1 MISDDLLKRL
11 EEAVSVVEKHSWVR
25 VISHYDADGISA
37 AGIICNALLRKGK
50 RFHATLT
57 RSLDPEFFEKVKE
70 EDVECLIISDM
81 GSGQIELMEQLK
93 GDVVV
98 LDHHTIIRESDS
110 VVQVNPHLF
119 GLDGS
124 TQGSASTVSF
134 LFAVAMDE
142 SNWDLCG
149 YALAGAISDRQQV
162 PAFSGLNEIVL
173 NEGVERK
180 FIKVEKQ
187 LALIGDTLE
196 EGLERTIFPFFK
208 GISGRKSSITKLV
221 KKLGLEPSTKLKG
234 LDGGVKRGLI
244 SYLTLQLMKQGAR
257 PETVAELTEDRH
269 LIEALDV
276 HASDL
281 GSLMNACGRTGHLGT
296 GLSLCMGDK
305 EAMEEAQKLRE
316 EYLSGMMEGLVKL
329 EKEGVYEKDWI
340 QFFYTEN
347 ASFSGTWAGV
357 GMQYLFN
364 QEKPTIALS
373 VQEKQTRISGRGT
386 RYLVSKGLDLAE
398 AFKVAAGSL
407 DGSGGGHAVASGAT
421 IPKGKE
427 DKFLESVDSIVEGQ
441 LGSHE

>member
-1 MISDDLLKRL
+1 M
-11 EEAVSVVEKHSWVR
+11 
-25 VISHYDADGISA
+25 
-37 AGIICNALLRKGK
+37 
-50 RFHATLT
+50 
-57 RSLDPEFFEKVKE
+57 
-70 EDVECLIISDM
+70 
-81 GSGQIELMEQLK
+81 
-93 GDVVV
+93 
-98 LDHHTIIRESDS
+98 RESDS
-110 VVQVNPHLF
+110 IVQVNPHLF
-119 GLDGS
+119 GFDGA

-134 LFAVAMDE
+134 LFAVAIDE

-149 YALAGAISDRQQV
+149 YALSGAISDRQQV

-173 NEGVERK
+173 KEGVERK
-180 FIKVEKQ
+180 FIKIEKQ

-221 KKLGLEPSTKLKG
+221 KKMGLEPSTKLKG
-234 LDGGVKRGLI
+234 LDGGVKRGVI
-244 SYLTLQLMKQGAR
+244 SYLTIQLMKQGAR

-276 HASDL
+276 YASDL

-296 GLSLCMGDK
+296 GLALCMGDK

-329 EKEGVYEKDWI
+329 EKEGVFEKDSI
-340 QFFYTEN
+340 QFFYTDN
-347 ASFSGTWAGV
+347 PSYSGTWAGV

-398 AFKVAAGSL
+398 AFKVVGEQRTSFWTTSIRSL
-407 DGSGGGHAVASGAT
+407 G
-421 IPKGKE
+421 
-427 DKFLESVDSIVEGQ
+427 DS
-441 LGSHE
+441 

>member
-1 MISDDLLKRL
+1 
-11 EEAVSVVEKHSWVR
+11 
-25 VISHYDADGISA
+25 
-37 AGIICNALLRKGK
+37 
-50 RFHATLT
+50 
-57 RSLDPEFFEKVKE
+57 
-70 EDVECLIISDM
+70 M

-98 LDHHTIIRESDS
+98 LDHHTIQRESEP

-149 YALAGAISDRQQV
+149 FALAGAISDRQQV

-173 NEGVERK
+173 KEGVERK

-208 GISGRKSSITKLV
+208 GISGRKGSITKLV

-234 LDGGVKRGLI
+234 LDGGVKRGVI
-244 SYLTLQLMKQGAR
+244 SYLTIQLMKQGAR

-276 HASDL
+276 YASDL

-305 EAMEEAQKLRE
+305 ELRE

-329 EKEGVYEKDWI
+329 EKDGVFEKDYI
-340 QFFYTEN
+340 QFFYTDN
-347 ASFSGTWAGV
+347 PSYSGTWAGV

-407 DGSGGGHAVASGAT
+407 EGSGGGHAVASGAT
-421 IPKGKE
+421 IPKGTE
-427 DKFLESVDSIVEGQ
+427 DKFLDSVDSIVEGQ
-441 LGSHE
+441 LGTQE

>member
-1 MISDDLLKRL
+1 LKRL
-11 EEAVSVVEKHSWVR
+11 EQAVSVVDKHSWIR
-25 VISHYDADGISA
+25 VISHYDADGISS
-37 AGIICNALLRKGK
+37 AGIVCNALLRKGK
-50 RFHATLT
+50 KFHATLT
-57 RSLDPEFFEKVKE
+57 RSLDQEFFEKVKE
-70 EDVECLIISDM
+70 EDGECLIICDM
-81 GSGQIELMEQLK
+81 GSGQIDLMEQLK
-93 GDVVV
+93 DVVV
-98 LDHHTIIRESDS
+98 LDHHTIMRESDS
-110 VVQVNPHLF
+110 IVQVNPHLF
-119 GLDGS
+119 GFDGA

-134 LFAVAMDE
+134 LFAVAIDE

-149 YALAGAISDRQQV
+149 YALSGAISDRQQV

-173 NEGVERK
+173 KEGVERK
-180 FIKVEKQ
+180 FIKIEKQ

-221 KKLGLEPSTKLKG
+221 KKMGLEPSTKLKG
-234 LDGGVKRGLI
+234 LDGGVKRGVI
-244 SYLTLQLMKQGAR
+244 SYLTIQLMKQGAR

-276 HASDL
+276 YASDL

-296 GLSLCMGDK
+296 GLALCMGDK

-329 EKEGVYEKDWI
+329 EKEGVFEKDSI
-340 QFFYTEN
+340 QFFYTDN
-347 ASFSGTWAGV
+347 PSYSGTWAGV

-398 AFKVAAGSL
+398 AFKVVAGSL
-407 DGSGGGHAVASGAT
+407 EGSGGGHAVASGAT
-421 IPKGKE
+421 IPKGTE
-427 DKFLESVDSIVEGQ
+427 DKFLDNVDSIVGGQ
-441 LGSHE
+441 LGTQE

>member
-1 MISDDLLKRL
+1 L
-11 EEAVSVVEKHSWVR
+11 
-25 VISHYDADGISA
+25 
-37 AGIICNALLRKGK
+37 N
-50 RFHATLT
+50 
-57 RSLDPEFFEKVKE
+57 
-70 EDVECLIISDM
+70 
-81 GSGQIELMEQLK
+81 
-93 GDVVV
+93 GDVII
-98 LDHHTIIRESDS
+98 LDHHTIVRDSDL

-119 GLDGS
+119 GFDGS
-124 TQGSASTVSF
+124 TQGSASTISF
-134 LFAVAMDE
+134 LFAVALDE

-162 PAFSGLNEIVL
+162 PVFSGLNEIVL
-173 NEGVERK
+173 NGGVEGK

-208 GISGRKSSITKLV
+208 GVSGRKKSISKLV
-221 KKLGLEPSTKLKG
+221 KKLGLEPSTQLKG
-234 LDGGVKRGLI
+234 MDGGIKRNLI
-244 SYLTLQLMKQGAR
+244 SYLTIQLMKQGAR

-276 HASDL
+276 YASDL

-296 GLSLCMGDK
+296 GLSICLGDK
-305 EAMEEAQKLRE
+305 EAFEEAQKLRE

-329 EKEGVYEKDWI
+329 EKEGVFEKDYI
-340 QFFYTEN
+340 QFFYTDN
-347 ASFSGTWAGV
+347 PSYSGTWAGV

-364 QEKPTIALS
+364 QEKPMIALS

-386 RYLVSKGLDLAE
+386 RYLVGKGLDLAE

-407 DGSGGGHAVASGAT
+407 EGSGGGHAVASGAT

-427 DKFLESVDSIVEGQ
+427 DKFLETVDSIVEGQ
-441 LGSHE
+441 LGSQD